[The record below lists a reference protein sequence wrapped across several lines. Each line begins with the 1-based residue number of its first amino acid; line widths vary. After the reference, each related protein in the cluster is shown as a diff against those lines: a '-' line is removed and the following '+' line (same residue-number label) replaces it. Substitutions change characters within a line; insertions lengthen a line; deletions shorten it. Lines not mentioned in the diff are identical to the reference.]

1 MENVLLQLA
10 DAADYP
16 AFCAGQDGEVLYAN
30 RAAEEQWPVWQGCT
44 LPELLPEFFA
54 GGEYHPYFRYFWEL
68 PHLLGP
74 GRLEAGSPP
83 V

>member
-30 RAAEEQWPVWQGCT
+30 RAAEEQWPVWQVCP
-44 LPELLPEFFA
+44 LPELLPEFFV
-54 GGEYHPYFRYFWEL
+54 GG
-68 PHLLGP
+68 
-74 GRLEAGSPP
+74 
-83 V
+83 